1 MQVQTFR
8 DSVAISPRYPSN
20 SKVTIFPD
28 NVGKSV
34 WQLHNH
40 RSRSRWNLVYSPE
53 DTKRRSISVA
63 LPNSLPI
70 KRYDKKKKTVLYI
83 KQVDA
88 PLNFANSIWIFHL
101 VFWSACAHKHK
112 ACLFYWFFTQY
123 MVAFVSFGSL
133 GRLYLGPK
141 ERMKKRQAFHLLVG
155 AWSTSRLKITSQ
167 YVRNI

>member
-1 MQVQTFR
+1 MLGNPYDSSIIIAPDQGEIWCTVLKTRR
-8 DSVAISPRYPSN
+8 DDRYQLHCRIRYPS
-20 SKVTIFPD
+20 
-28 NVGKSV
+28 
-34 WQLHNH
+34 
-40 RSRSRWNLVYSPE
+40 R
-53 DTKRRSISVA
+53 DTT
-63 LPNSLPI
+63 
-70 KRYDKKKKTVLYI
+70 KKKKTVLYI